1 MPTLILRLFICK
13 PPVFGNF
20 SVLEWILS
28 LGESNVT
35 IRKFRGAGYECVVF
49 GWWIR
54 FAGGNGYGVFYYRI

>member
-20 SVLEWILS
+20 WVLEWILS
-28 LGESNVT
+28 LGESGMP
-35 IRKFRGAGYECVVF
+35 IFGSRGAGYECVVF

-54 FAGGNGYGVFYYRI
+54 FAGHDD